1 MKKTLSAI
9 LSAALTAG
17 ILTAAVS
24 ADELSAQIYVTIAD
38 ENGKLAV
45 VNEAIEVTDVNGDG
59 KLTIEEALYCAHEE
73 KFTGDT
79 AGFETGVGDYGTYIN
94 TLWGVSNGGSYGYYV
109 NNTAAMSLDDEV
121 KDGDMVYAFIY
132 TDLTTWSDTY
142 CYFDTTEVSAEVGEA
157 VVLTLTAAAYDENY
171 APITVPVENAR
182 ITLNGEETEF
192 VTDSEGKVVIT
203 VNDAANY
210 VISAISNEKILVPP
224 VCKAEISAAAADNT
238 PSEEDTAS
246 DVSAETEDKGS
257 PDTGA
262 ADVAAFGGLALVC
275 ALGVICSKKR

>member
-59 KLTIEEALYCAHEE
+59 KLTVEEALYCAHEE
-73 KFTGDT
+73 KYTGDT

-109 NNTAAMSLDDEV
+109 NNTVAMSLDDFLIHGICLFRFVFFIITDNLRFV
-121 KDGDMVYAFIY
+121 KRNF
-132 TDLTTWSDTY
+132 
-142 CYFDTTEVSAEVGEA
+142 CF
-157 VVLTLTAAAYDENY
+157 
-171 APITVPVENAR
+171 
-182 ITLNGEETEF
+182 F
-192 VTDSEGKVVIT
+192 SEKKV
-203 VNDAANY
+203 
-210 VISAISNEKILVPP
+210 
-224 VCKAEISAAAADNT
+224 
-238 PSEEDTAS
+238 
-246 DVSAETEDKGS
+246 
-257 PDTGA
+257 
-262 ADVAAFGGLALVC
+262 F
-275 ALGVICSKKR
+275 